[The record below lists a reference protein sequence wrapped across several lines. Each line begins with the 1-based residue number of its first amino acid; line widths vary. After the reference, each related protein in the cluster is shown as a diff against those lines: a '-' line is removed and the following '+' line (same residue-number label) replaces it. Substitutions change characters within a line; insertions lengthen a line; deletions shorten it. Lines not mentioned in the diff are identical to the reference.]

1 MGTSNGS
8 LQETLKS
15 FIDSQNEQNNILVK
29 ITENH
34 DAMLGKLSNQVVS
47 LRNDL
52 QALQERTRIVE
63 AQLGKIT
70 ESQTLILAKFAG
82 KAEPN
87 PIEDLKMM
95 RIQREEPEELD
106 YSNAPSP
113 SYTIEDLVKRI
124 NIKILVSEGNDEAMY
139 QHFVNQVA
147 IKVRELE

>member
-34 DAMLGKLSNQVVS
+34 DAMLGKLSNQAVS

-52 QALQERTRIVE
+52 QPLQERTRIVE
-63 AQLGKIT
+63 AHLSKIT
-70 ESQTLILAKFAG
+70 EIQTLILAKFAG

-87 PIEDLKMM
+87 
-95 RIQREEPEELD
+95 
-106 YSNAPSP
+106 
-113 SYTIEDLVKRI
+113 
-124 NIKILVSEGNDEAMY
+124 
-139 QHFVNQVA
+139 
-147 IKVRELE
+147 

>member
-1 MGTSNGS
+1 MASSNGS
-8 LQETLKS
+8 LQETLKT

-29 ITENH
+29 IMENH
-34 DAMLGKLSNQVVS
+34 DDMLGKLSNQAIS

-63 AQLGKIT
+63 AQLGKLT

-87 PIEDLKMM
+87 PIEDLEMI

-106 YSNAPSP
+106 YSNTPSP
-113 SYTIEDLVKRI
+113 NYTI
-124 NIKILVSEGNDEAMY
+124 
-139 QHFVNQVA
+139 
-147 IKVRELE
+147 